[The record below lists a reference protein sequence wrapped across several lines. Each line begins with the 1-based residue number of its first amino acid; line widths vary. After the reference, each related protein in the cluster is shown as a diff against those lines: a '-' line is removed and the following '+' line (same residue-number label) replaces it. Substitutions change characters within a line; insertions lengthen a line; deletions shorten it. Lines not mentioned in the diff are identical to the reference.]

1 MMVRFSLR
9 VRECPSFLIA
19 PILGLGGITALW
31 AAVWS
36 LRWPLVHDSAVMHYI
51 AWSIKQG
58 AVPYR
63 DLFDMQFPATY
74 LIHMLVLSLPGPI
87 DLVWRVFDLTLLTIT
102 LGLMAAFIGW
112 RRPWSAT
119 AAVISFALLYFRGGA
134 AMGGQR
140 DMFIVALEVAAI
152 FACALLMEQV
162 TLRARYS
169 LIAGFLF
176 GAAFM
181 IKPFAGLFFAG
192 EMVFVG
198 YWTQRQQGARNAIA
212 AVAAGLVG
220 FSIPVVAILIWLLVA
235 GGFWP
240 FVDVFTHYVMPFYSR
255 WRMLG
260 WQHLGHILFSDYP
273 YPILLL
279 GTLIVGLAALTRPVG
294 ARMGLL
300 LVAVPCAV
308 GHFLLQ
314 RKGWDYHLLPLA
326 AFGSMAC
333 FWPVQEAVFATH
345 RLRATWI
352 SMTMAVILPL
362 SLVVAAAAIHQTD
375 PLDRKHQRA
384 LALAAFLR
392 ENVRHDDS
400 VQVLDTTAG
409 GTDALLRAHLRLPT
423 RFMYDIHFFQDE
435 PSAPYIAGLRRDF
448 LRELAQQR
456 PRFIVVFET
465 GGYERVQRFVE
476 LATWL
481 DAGYRLQLEGDG
493 YRVFER
499 KVS

>member
-1 MMVRFSLR
+1 MVRFSFR
-9 VRECPSFLIA
+9 VRECPGVLIA
-19 PILGLGGITALW
+19 STLGLGGLTVLW
-31 AAVWS
+31 AGVCS

-51 AWSIKQG
+51 AWSIKEG

-87 DLVWRVFDLTLLTIT
+87 DLVWRIFDLTVLVTT
-102 LGLMAAFIGW
+102 LALIVAFVGR
-112 RRPWSAT
+112 RRPWSA
-119 AAVISFALLYFRGGA
+119 AAAAIAFGLLYLRGGA

-140 DMFIVALEVAAI
+140 EMFIVALQVAAI
-152 FACALLMEQV
+152 LNCAAFMERP
-162 TLRARYS
+162 TLPVRYA
-169 LIAGFLF
+169 LIAGTFF

-192 EMVFVG
+192 EMAFVG
-198 YWTQRQQGARNAIA
+198 HWTQRRLGARNAIA
-212 AVAAGLVG
+212 AVAAGLIG
-220 FSIPVVAILIWLLVA
+220 FSIPVAAILAWLLVA
-235 GGFWP
+235 GGFWS

-260 WQHLGHILFSDYP
+260 WQRLGHILFSDYP
-273 YPILLL
+273 YPLLLL
-279 GTLIVGLAALTRPVG
+279 GTLIAVLASRTRKVS

-300 LVAVPCAV
+300 LVAVPCAI

-314 RKGWDYHLLPLA
+314 RKGWDYHLVPLA

-333 FWPVQEAVFATH
+333 FWPVQEAILDSDV

-362 SLVVAAAAIHQTD
+362 TVVVAAAAIHQTD

-384 LALAAFLR
+384 LALAMYLQRNAR
-392 ENVRHDDS
+392 GSDS

-448 LRELAQQR
+448 LRELAQHP

-465 GGYERVQRFVE
+465 GGYERVQRFAE

-481 DAGYRLQLEGDG
+481 DTTYCLQLEGDG